1 MLTDHP
7 LLNLIRPWDS
17 SLILVAD
24 DDATMRMILRDFLEE
39 EGYRVAEAADGV
51 EALALFQ
58 EIQPD
63 LVLMDLYMPRLHGIA
78 ACKQLRALPGGE
90 QTPIVMLTAAENEEL
105 VDQAFEAGASE
116 YIRKPPQ
123 WAVLRQRLRHLLQSR
138 QTEQLS
144 RLLLR
149 AVMAA
154 EEAVCISD
162 PNQPDNPLV
171 FVNPAFETLTR
182 YASHEVMGRNCR
194 FLTGPETSR
203 QARDQ
208 IRTTIAERRA
218 CKVELLNYRKDGT
231 PFWNELS
238 ISPIYNAMGAV
249 THYVGFQRDITE
261 RVEAE
266 ATIRQ
271 AARELHESEA
281 KLRLILDHLPALL
294 WMTNDQLEMVAVHG
308 NLLERLLRTP
318 DSVLGHSIPEIL
330 ESEDPQ
336 DGFLAAHL
344 SALQGEAV
352 TDEIPSRAGRILE
365 VRVAPLRTAQQ
376 QLVGCVG
383 LALDITE
390 RKQTEAALQASQ
402 SRLTATIASALD
414 AILVVGEEHRVL
426 FFNVAAE
433 QLFQC
438 PEQEAIG
445 QPIETFIPTL
455 LAHGSWL
462 LPDAT
467 GMGTPS
473 TARLEVEGRRADG
486 HCFPMEASLAS
497 IGVAGERL
505 YTIFVRDITERQR
518 AETARSQHIGQL
530 QQLAQAAVAIHASKT
545 VEEAL
550 QQLTD
555 EARTIIGAH
564 QGVTSLTVDQDWSQ
578 VVTAL
583 SLSDKYSAYR
593 GFQVAP
599 RGVGIY
605 TLVCETNQPMRLTQ
619 EALERH
625 PAWRNFSGHAGQHPP
640 LYGWLA
646 VPLIGRDGRNL
657 GLVQLS
663 ERYKGDFT
671 ESDEA
676 ILLQL
681 ARVASIAIENG
692 QLVTALRGAGERLQT
707 LSRQLMT
714 MQENERR
721 TLARELH
728 DEIGQ
733 SLTAVKINLLALRR
747 QGRDSLEE
755 RVNDSLDLVDHT
767 IERVRALSLA
777 LRPSVL
783 DDLGLQAAL
792 RWYLDR
798 HAQRAALVIQLT
810 YEVAIPR
817 LPIEVETACF
827 RIVQE
832 ALTNVLRHA
841 QAHHVQVVVRED
853 EGRLCLS
860 ICDDGVGFDV
870 AAAQARAARGSSLG
884 ILGME
889 ERLALVGGYL
899 EFDSAPMRGTCLRA
913 FLPLVALL

>member
-1 MLTDHP
+1 MLNEHP

-17 SLILVAD
+17 SLILVVD
-24 DDATMRMILRDFLEE
+24 DDTTMRLILRDFLEE
-39 EGYRVAEAADGV
+39 EGYRVAEAGDGL
-51 EALALFQ
+51 EALTLFQ
-58 EIQPD
+58 EVQPD
-63 LVLMDLYMPRLHGIA
+63 AVLMDLYMPRLHGIA
-78 ACKQLRALPGGE
+78 TCKQLKALPGGE
-90 QTPIVMLTAAENEEL
+90 QTPILMLTAAENEEL

-123 WAVLRQRLRHLLQSR
+123 WAVLRQRLRRLLQSR
-138 QTEQLS
+138 HTEQLS
-144 RLLLR
+144 RLLIR

-154 EEAVCISD
+154 EEALCISD
-162 PNQPDNPLV
+162 PNQPDNPVV
-171 FVNPAFETLTR
+171 FVNPAFEALTG
-182 YASHEVMGRNCR
+182 YAAHEVMGRNCR
-194 FLTGPETSR
+194 FLTGPDTDP
-203 QARDQ
+203 QARDK
-208 IRTTIAERRA
+208 IRTTIAERRS

-231 PFWNELS
+231 AFWNELS

-249 THYVGFQRDITE
+249 THFVGFQRDITA

-271 AARELHESEA
+271 GARALHESET

-294 WMTNDQLEMVAVHG
+294 WMTNEQLEMVAVHG

-318 DSVLGHSIPEIL
+318 DSILGYSIPEIV
-330 ESEDPQ
+330 ESGDSEHV
-336 DGFLAAHL
+336 LVAAHL
-344 SALQGEAV
+344 SALQGESSTGEV
-352 TDEIPSRAGRILE
+352 PTRSGHTLE

-402 SRLTATIASALD
+402 ARLTATIASALD
-414 AILVVGEEHRVL
+414 AILVVDETHHVL
-426 FFNVAAE
+426 LFNVAAA

-445 QPIETFIPTL
+445 QSVERFIPALRL
-455 LAHGSWL
+455 LA
-462 LPDAT
+462 D
-467 GMGTPS
+467 
-473 TARLEVEGRRADG
+473 TAESGDPLTVRQVVAGRRANG
-486 HCFPMEASLAS
+486 ESFPMEASLAS

-505 YTIFVRDITERQR
+505 YTIFVRDITERER
-518 AETARSQHIGQL
+518 AEVARSQHIWQL
-530 QQLAQAAVAIHASKT
+530 QHLSQAAFAIHASKT
-545 VEEAL
+545 VGEAL
-550 QQLTD
+550 QRLTD
-555 EARTIIGAH
+555 ESRALIGAH
-564 QGVTSLTVDQDWSQ
+564 QAVASLTIDQRWSQ
-578 VVTAL
+578 VVTSL
-583 SLSDKYSAYR
+583 SMSDKYRAYR
-593 GFQVAP
+593 EFDVAP
-599 RGVGIY
+599 KGVGIY

-625 PAWRNFSGHAGQHPP
+625 PAWRNFSGHAHEHPP

-646 VPLIGRDGRNL
+646 VPLIGRDGQNL
-657 GLVQLS
+657 GLIQLS
-663 ERYKGDFT
+663 ERYEGDFT

-681 ARVASIAIENG
+681 ARIASIAIENG
-692 QLVTALRGAGERLQT
+692 QLVTELRSAGERLQT

-721 TLARELH
+721 SLARELH

-747 QGRDSLEE
+747 QGKDSLEE

-767 IERVRALSLA
+767 IGRVRALSLD

-792 RWYLDR
+792 RWHLDR
-798 HAQRAALVIQLT
+798 HAQRAGLVLHLT
-810 YEVAIPR
+810 YEVSTPR
-817 LPIEVETACF
+817 LPIEIETTCF

-832 ALTNVLRHA
+832 ALTNILRHA
-841 QAHHVQVVVRED
+841 QARHVQVLVRES
-853 EGRLCLS
+853 EGHLHLS
-860 ICDDGVGFDV
+860 VCDDGVGFDV
-870 AAAQARAARGSSLG
+870 AAARASATSGSSLG

-889 ERLALVGGYL
+889 ERLALVGGHL
-899 EFDSAPMRGTCLRA
+899 ELDSDPNRGTCLRA
-913 FLPLVALL
+913 YLPLVSVL